1 MHSKLRVCNALRNCK
16 KKRNKQT
23 NKTRA
28 TSQFLHASQKKKR
41 YGLLERSN
49 LGGGELDGY
58 LPGMLSSLVVFLWPQ
73 KCAWN
78 HFFYLY
84 CILARSF
91 SHVGLVWLATFSLWN
106 QHFLLRTGSPLP
118 FPPGRWL
125 TPGGEVA
132 AASGSPQTSVA
143 CQSVWDLNA
152 APLQSDRAR
161 SSSEYLQPREEDA
174 SHQPT
179 YAAKAGEPIHL
190 ITEALLAC
198 MPRSNRSGLKQ
209 TLCQVYRLLPPF
221 PRSPPDYYEKI
232 RQVIYSKPRFLL
244 LLFSDAPTADHLCQ
258 NVQASNYLRI
268 LPSNCAPPFITLK
281 CKMFPRSPL
290 TRFRPAGCREASRR

>member
-1 MHSKLRVCNALRNCK
+1 MGCWKGP
-16 KKRNKQT
+16 T
-23 NKTRA
+23 
-28 TSQFLHASQKKKR
+28 
-41 YGLLERSN
+41 
-49 LGGGELDGY
+49 GGGGWKIDTFLVFY
-58 LPGMLSSLVVFLWPQ
+58 LPLQCFYGHRNVT
-73 KCAWN
+73 WN
-78 HFFYLY
+78 YLFYLY
-84 CILARSF
+84 CIFARSF

-106 QHFLLRTGSPLP
+106 QHFLQRTGSPLP

-198 MPRSNRSGLKQ
+198 MPPSNRSDLKQ
-209 TLCQVYRLLPPF
+209 TMCQVYRLLPSF
-221 PRSPPDYYEKI
+221 LRSPLDYYEKI
-232 RQVIYSKPRFLL
+232 RQFIYSKPCFLLLLL

-258 NVQASNYLRI
+258 NVQASN
-268 LPSNCAPPFITLK
+268 
-281 CKMFPRSPL
+281 
-290 TRFRPAGCREASRR
+290 

>member
-1 MHSKLRVCNALRNCK
+1 MLRETA
-16 KKRNKQT
+16 KRKQT
-23 NKTRA
+23 NK
-28 TSQFLHASQKKKR
+28 QKKTKS
-41 YGLLERSN
+41 YISVSTCLTKEDWTSMGCWKGPI
-49 LGGGELDGY
+49 GGGLDGY

-78 HFFYLY
+78 YFFYLY

-209 TLCQVYRLLPPF
+209 TMCQVYRLLPPF

-232 RQVIYSKPRFLL
+232 RQVIYSKPRFLLL

-290 TRFRPAGCREASRR
+290 TRFRPAGCREANGR